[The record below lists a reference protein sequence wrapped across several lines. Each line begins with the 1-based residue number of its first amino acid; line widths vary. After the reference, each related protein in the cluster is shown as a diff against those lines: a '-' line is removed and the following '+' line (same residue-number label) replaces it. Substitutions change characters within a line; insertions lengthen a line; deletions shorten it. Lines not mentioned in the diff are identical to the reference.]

1 MTSERKRQ
9 ANRVNAQAST
19 GPKTAKGKKRS
30 ALNARRHGLNT
41 SVLQDP
47 FWGPLAQKDLEG
59 LAQRFAGSSRSPA
72 VLVHARR
79 AAEAHLDLQRVRACR
94 DHLVERALAD
104 PNFVGVV
111 AAELKLYMSM
121 RWLRLAQRTEPAS
134 FPEQGFA
141 QLRSEAAGRSAKTR
155 DHPLR
160 SGAPREGPQ
169 ALRAPGPITVQ
180 VRDPRSRRGAAR
192 RAGAAGVERRG

>member
-72 VLVHARR
+72 VLAHARR
-79 AAEAHLDLQRVRACR
+79 AAEAHLDLQRVRACH
-94 DHLVERALAD
+94 DHFVERTLAD
-104 PNFVGVV
+104 PNFVG
-111 AAELKLYMSM
+111 
-121 RWLRLAQRTEPAS
+121 
-134 FPEQGFA
+134 
-141 QLRSEAAGRSAKTR
+141 
-155 DHPLR
+155 
-160 SGAPREGPQ
+160 
-169 ALRAPGPITVQ
+169 
-180 VRDPRSRRGAAR
+180 RRGRGAKAADVNPLAPVGAKR
-192 RAGAAGVERRG
+192 PNRLIPGAGFRPYSVQSRWKAHKSSRPSFAIWCAT